1 MGGFNIIHKF
11 TNIMHHLLTLLIAL
25 ILAPSAFAERLPRPD
40 HIVVVIEENRGYS
53 QIMDARNSG
62 SYIHALAKR
71 GMLFTQSYGVTHP
84 SQPNYLAL
92 FAGST
97 FDVTSNAC
105 GYSFT
110 TDNLATALLDKG
122 LSFASYAESL
132 PAVGDLSCMSGAYQ
146 RKHNPITNWQG
157 TRLSAEMNMPF
168 SAFANLSSGDFSK
181 LPTVSF
187 VIPDQNNDMHD
198 GSFAAADEW
207 LKTYID
213 PYVEWAFKHNSL
225 LILTWDEDS
234 GREDNRVVTLFVG
247 PMVKA
252 GTNSQRINHY
262 NVLRTMLDMYGLPA
276 LGESADAQPITGVWR
291 KR

>member
-1 MGGFNIIHKF
+1 MR
-11 TNIMHHLLTLLIAL
+11 HLPLLLLALTLT
-25 ILAPSAFAERLPRPD
+25 PSAFAERLPHPD
-40 HIVVVIEENRGYS
+40 HIVVVVEENRGYS
-53 QIMDARNSG
+53 QIMDKRNSG

-97 FDVTSNAC
+97 YDVTSNAC

-122 LSFASYAESL
+122 FSFASYAESL

-146 RKHNPITNWQG
+146 RKHNPITNWQN
-157 TRLSAEMNMPF
+157 TRLPAEMNMPF
-168 SAFANLSSGDFSK
+168 STFANLSSGDFSK

-213 PYVEWAFKHNSL
+213 PYVSWAFKHNSL

-234 GREDNRVVTLFVG
+234 GKENNQVVTLFIG

-276 LGESADAQPITGVWR
+276 LGESADAQPIKSVWK